1 MERGAVG
8 QQRRALTPERS
19 GLHLWG
25 SELRA
30 WRDRR
35 RLSLAGLGDLIRYD
49 PSYLGRLE
57 RAEQFP
63 PEHLARACDSALDTA
78 GELVRL
84 WHLAD
89 RERRQAAGHV
99 ASQPRDV
106 ANNVSPD
113 VVPPVMQAPSEI
125 EGDEVVVPCRA
136 LDGRIIWV
144 SIPRRAFLLGG
155 LGAAGLAA
163 GIAAAS
169 PSGPSGSVAV
179 RLRAAPGGAAEVSP
193 VEHLQLLRRTLIDSD
208 NLLGSRHVIPAAHGQ
223 IQVIQQLRAGC
234 DGADRLALLRVQA
247 QYAEF
252 AGWLHQDS
260 SDFRAAQFWLDR
272 ALEWSHAAGDHEL
285 ATYVMARKSQLAGD
299 MRDAAGA
306 VDLAAAAGGMARRGS
321 KLQATAATYG
331 AHGYALN
338 GQTVACLR
346 AIDGAREMAADL
358 DDDPASPWATW
369 LDGAYIEVQRGRCL
383 SVLGEHQ
390 QAAAV
395 FQQAIRE
402 LPQSFRRDRGVYLAR
417 EALAHAA
424 ARDPE
429 QAADTGMQALVIAHD
444 TQSGRIIDELARV
457 DADLAPWA
465 TLPDVADFRDAL
477 TSMIPSERN

>member
-1 MERGAVG
+1 M
-8 QQRRALTPERS
+8 T
-19 GLHLWG
+19 
-25 SELRA
+25 
-30 WRDRR
+30 
-35 RLSLAGLGDLIRYD
+35 
-49 PSYLGRLE
+49 
-57 RAEQFP
+57 
-63 PEHLARACDSALDTA
+63 
-78 GELVRL
+78 
-84 WHLAD
+84 
-89 RERRQAAGHV
+89 GHV

-113 VVPPVMQAPSEI
+113 AVLPVLQAPSEV

-144 SIPRRAFLLGG
+144 SIPRRTFLLGG

-163 GIAAAS
+163 GIAAA
-169 PSGPSGSVAV
+169 GPSEPLGSAAA
-179 RLRAAPGGAAEVSP
+179 RLRAAPGGAPEVSP

-223 IQVIQQLRAGC
+223 IQVIQQLRASC
-234 DGADRLALLRVQA
+234 DGADRRALLGMQA

-252 AGWLHQDS
+252 AGWLHQDC

-272 ALEWSHAAGDHEL
+272 ALEWSQAAGDREL

-299 MRDAAGA
+299 MRDTVGA
-306 VDLAAAAGGMARRGS
+306 IDLAAAASGMARRGS
-321 KLQATAATYG
+321 RLQATAATYG
-331 AHGYALN
+331 AHGYALD
-338 GQTVACLR
+338 GQAAACLR
-346 AIDGAREMAADL
+346 AIDGARELAADL
-358 DDDPASPWATW
+358 DDDPGSAWATW

-395 FQQAIRE
+395 FQRAIRE

-417 EALAHAA
+417 EALAHAR
-424 ARDPE
+424 ARVPE
-429 QAADTGMQALVIAHD
+429 QAADVGMQALVIAHD

-457 DADLAPWA
+457 DSGLAPWA
-465 TLPDVADFRDAL
+465 TLPAVADFRDAL
-477 TSMIPSERN
+477 TSVIPSERN